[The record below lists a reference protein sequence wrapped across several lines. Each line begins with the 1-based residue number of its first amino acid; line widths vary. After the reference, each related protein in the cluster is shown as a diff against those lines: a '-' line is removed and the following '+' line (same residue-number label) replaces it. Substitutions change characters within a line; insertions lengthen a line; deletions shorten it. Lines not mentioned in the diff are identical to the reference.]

1 MKIKYLTLII
11 LATLIFG
18 NFFVSA
24 NENFTEAEKLIG
36 EKVSCDNLSEEQLE
50 EIGDYYME
58 QMHPG
63 ESHEYMDKMMGGE
76 GSESLRAMHIQMAR
90 SIYCDEE
97 GMMNMMSNGAMSSS
111 MMNKMGS
118 GMMGGNMMT
127 GGIMGNNDMMN
138 YRNVYGNNIYGLGVF
153 SVIFNVLILF
163 TLTLV
168 IVLLTK
174 QLIKK

>member
-76 GSESLRAMHIQMAR
+76 GSESLRAMHIQMAGEMYNLAKNCLEQ
-90 SIYCDEE
+90 SQLPIEQVKNPFAE
-97 GMMNMMSNGAMSSS
+97 
-111 MMNKMGS
+111 KQ
-118 GMMGGNMMT
+118 
-127 GGIMGNNDMMN
+127 
-138 YRNVYGNNIYGLGVF
+138 
-153 SVIFNVLILF
+153 
-163 TLTLV
+163 LV
-168 IVLLTK
+168 I
-174 QLIKK
+174 